1 MKTDG
6 GRSSMTEKKTC
17 RKFEQ
22 NKDALWVDDRE
33 EEEDVQLN
41 EMMKNLSESSK
52 KETFGCV

>member
-1 MKTDG
+1 
-6 GRSSMTEKKTC
+6 MTETKTS
-17 RKFEQ
+17 RKFEH

-41 EMMKNLSESSK
+41 EMMKNLSESSR